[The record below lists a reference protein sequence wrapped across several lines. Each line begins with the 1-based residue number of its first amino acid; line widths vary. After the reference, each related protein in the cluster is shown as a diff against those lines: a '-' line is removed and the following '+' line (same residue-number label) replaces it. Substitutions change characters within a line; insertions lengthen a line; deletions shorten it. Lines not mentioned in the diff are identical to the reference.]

1 MTIDHLVRVG
11 QVSDGSMGNIIC
23 PSAGESLGKLGVGSS
38 YMSADDCAPLPYIY
52 TAYGAITCLFGEIIC
67 RFGEIIYIC
76 SSGESV

>member
-11 QVSDGSMGNIIC
+11 QVLDGSMGNIIC

-38 YMSADDCAPLPYIY
+38 YMSADDCAPPYMPHMVRLN
-52 TAYGAITCLFGEIIC
+52 AFLVRSFADLV
-67 RFGEIIYIC
+67 RSYIC